1 MFFLGK
7 PGISRYYDVFFW
19 GKPGIMMVFGG
30 NLGNLGSIL
39 TGKHHRTMVPLGILG
54 RFDWVYSPANT
65 CWVSIR
71 VVIDLVELPR
81 KIHGR

>member
-1 MFFLGK
+1 M
-7 PGISRYYDVFFW
+7 VFW
-19 GKPGIMMVFGG
+19 GNQVYPGIMMVFFGG

-39 TGKHHRTMVPLGILG
+39 TGKHHRTMVPLGISG

>member
-1 MFFLGK
+1 MVFWGNQVYPGIMMFFFG
-7 PGISRYYDVFFW
+7 